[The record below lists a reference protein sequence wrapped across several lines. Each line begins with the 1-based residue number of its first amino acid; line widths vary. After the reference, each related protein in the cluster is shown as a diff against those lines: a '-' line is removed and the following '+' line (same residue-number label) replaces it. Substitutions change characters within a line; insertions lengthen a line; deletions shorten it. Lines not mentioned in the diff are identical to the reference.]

1 MFGYLYVA
9 AALAAGLTKGWCGK
23 KTSGIITGMRP
34 TLLFNAVRM
43 LLCIPIGLLF
53 VSQSGS
59 LTGLVTDPLTAL
71 ISAVSGVSTALFVVT
86 WIGCVRWGAYM
97 MVDVFVTLG
106 IILPVFLST
115 LLLGEELRAA
125 HLLGLALLVFAAYMM
140 CTYDRS
146 LHRDRPR
153 LHTKQLLLLMLCG
166 ITNGMTQFSQKWLR
180 HVGDADI
187 SVFNFYTYVFASAV
201 LLLLWILCPR
211 SSDTPRISSSDLRR
225 LALFVTLMSACLF
238 LHSFCS
244 TAAAGYLPSA
254 QLYPLMQG
262 SALILSMLMSAVCF
276 GERINLRCA
285 VGIASSFAAMLC
297 IEFL

>member
-1 MFGYLYVA
+1 MLGYLYVA

-23 KTSGIITGMRP
+23 KASGIITGMRP

-43 LLCIPIGLLF
+43 LLCIPIGFLF
-53 VSQSGS
+53 VWASDSVQN
-59 LTGLVTDPLTAL
+59 L
-71 ISAVSGVSTALFVVT
+71 IAEPIIYLIAAVSGISTALFVVT

-106 IILPVFLST
+106 IMIPVLLCT
-115 LLLGEELRAA
+115 LLFDESLRTA
-125 HLLGLALLVFAAYMM
+125 HLVGLVLLVFAAYMM
-140 CTYDRS
+140 CTYNRS
-146 LHRDRPR
+146 LHREGSR
-153 LHTKQLLLLMLCG
+153 LRIKQLLLLFMCG
-166 ITNGMTQFSQKWLR
+166 ASNGITQFSQKWLR
-180 HVGDADI
+180 HVSNTDV

-201 LLLLWILCPR
+201 LLILFFLFPKEN
-211 SSDTPRISSSDLRR
+211 STQKLAQNDMRR

-244 TAAAGYLPSA
+244 TAAAGYLSSA

-276 GERINLRCA
+276 GEHINVRCA
-285 VGIASSFAAMLC
+285 IGIASSFAAMLC
-297 IEFL
+297 IELL